1 MSHEGA
7 RGRGGGGGG
16 LGQAYICDA
25 VIYQIVDNDFLMS
38 VNHDV
43 LKNCSVN
50 CDFETNIIIILLT
63 AVLQQCLEAPGA

>member
-1 MSHEGA
+1 M
-7 RGRGGGGGG
+7 
-16 LGQAYICDA
+16 
-25 VIYQIVDNDFLMS
+25 IYQIVDNDFLMP